1 MLKEAVKQFR
11 AGRVV
16 LVDEFRTSRVSS
28 ADNTP
33 SETLPDTPP
42 ESFSLLTHPQLTL
55 QLHQLDLT
63 GSTIL
68 KAKRPEPEAAN
79 MANLFNASSS

>member
-1 MLKEAVKQFR
+1 MGHQASAAAAPLVAGVKEALRQFP

-16 LVDEFRTSRVSS
+16 MVDEFRTSRVSS

-42 ESFSLLTHPQLTL
+42 ESFRYGEEVGSVPHSRNRFPIRLLPPTRML
-55 QLHQLDLT
+55 
-63 GSTIL
+63 
-68 KAKRPEPEAAN
+68 
-79 MANLFNASSS
+79 M